1 MLLSSQAL
9 LIILVC
15 TVATSIVSAVMGM
28 AGGVM
33 LLVII
38 ASLTE
43 TIYIVPLYSSI
54 QLISNTTRLLLFFKH
69 IHWNII
75 RLFILGLVPGS
86 LCGIY
91 LVQMLP
97 KDAIKLLMGVFILLA
112 TYVPKSKTEIRTGI
126 GVFFGLGII
135 SGILS
140 VLLGT
145 PGPLLAPFFVRND
158 IIKEELIA
166 TKAVCQT
173 LSHILNI
180 ILYGFI
186 GVNILVHWNIL
197 VVLGSAAII
206 GTLLGKK
213 LLTKISDRY
222 FLIAFKVLLTLI
234 ALRIVVIQVM
244 KIWV

>member
-1 MLLSSQAL
+1 MLFSSQAL
-9 LIILVC
+9 ILLTVC
-15 TVATSIVSAVMGM
+15 AVATSIVSAIMGM
-28 AGGVM
+28 AGGIM

-43 TIYIVPLYSSI
+43 TIYIVPLYSSV

-75 RLFILGLVPGS
+75 RLFGLGLIPGS
-86 LCGIY
+86 LLGIY
-91 LVQMLP
+91 LFQMLP
-97 KDAIKLLMGVFILLA
+97 KDTIKLLMGIFILLA
-112 TYVPKSKTEIRTGI
+112 TFAPKSKAEIHTGI
-126 GVFFGLGII
+126 GIFFGLGTI

-140 VLLGT
+140 VLVGT

-186 GVNILVHWNIL
+186 GINILVHWNIL
-197 VVLGSAAII
+197 VVLGSAVIL
-206 GTLLGKK
+206 GTFLGKK
-213 LLTKISDRY
+213 LLTKLPDKY
-222 FLIAFKVLLTLI
+222 FLIVFKALLTII
-234 ALRIVVIQVM
+234 ALRIIIIQLM
-244 KIWV
+244 KMW

>member
-28 AGGVM
+28 AGGIM

-197 VVLGSAAII
+197 VVLGSAAIL

>member
-1 MLLSSQAL
+1 VLSSQAF
-9 LIILVC
+9 LIIAVC
-15 TVATSIVSAVMGM
+15 TVATSIVSALMGM
-28 AGGVM
+28 AGGIM
-33 LLVII
+33 LLSII
-38 ASLTE
+38 ASLTQ

-75 RLFILGLVPGS
+75 RLFLLGLIPGS

-91 LVQMLP
+91 LFQMLP
-97 KDAIKLLMGVFILLA
+97 KDVIKLLMGVFILLA
-112 TYVPKSKTEIRTGI
+112 VFVPQSKTEIRTGI
-126 GVFFGLGII
+126 RIFFGLGIF

-180 ILYGFI
+180 FLYGFI
-186 GVNILVHWNIL
+186 GINILAHWNIL
-197 VVLGSAAII
+197 VVLGFAAIL
-206 GTLLGKK
+206 GTLAGKK
-213 LLTKISDRY
+213 ILTKISDRY
-222 FLIAFKVLLTLI
+222 FLIAFKTILIII
-234 ALRIVVIQVM
+234 ALRMVVIQLM